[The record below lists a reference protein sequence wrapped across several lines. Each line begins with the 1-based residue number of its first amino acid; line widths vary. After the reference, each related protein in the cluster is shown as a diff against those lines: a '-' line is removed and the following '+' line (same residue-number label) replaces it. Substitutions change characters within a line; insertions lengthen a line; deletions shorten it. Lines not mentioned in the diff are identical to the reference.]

1 MSDAADT
8 RGNDCTV
15 VVNPTSGQGDH
26 LDRVYTLGERY
37 GFTVR
42 ETEQAGDAR
51 RLAAE
56 AVRDGVDRIGAAGGD
71 GTVNGVVTGI
81 TDAEGFDAV
90 TLGVV
95 PAGTGNNFA
104 GNVGVTSIDH
114 GFELLANGETRE
126 IDLGVAGDHVF
137 VNSCICGLTADASGR
152 TTSELKGRLGELAY
166 ILKTIETATSF
177 DPIPLRVHARGE
189 PDWDGEAAFVLI
201 GNARRFPAGGD
212 EQAHVE
218 DGRFDVTII
227 EEVSGSVLRDAAVE
241 GLLGGETADITR
253 LKPDRL
259 MVDVKRDEP
268 VSFSFDGEMAS
279 FRHLECSV
287 RPRTLSIRVGDDYV
301 PDPE

>member
-1 MSDAADT
+1 MSDSDDI
-8 RGNDCTV
+8 GGGCTI
-15 VVNPTSGQGDH
+15 VVNPASGQGDH
-26 LDRVYTLGERY
+26 LDQVRTLAERY
-37 GFTVR
+37 GFTVC

-56 AVRDGVDRIGAAGGD
+56 AVRDGADRIGAAGGD
-71 GTVNGVVTGI
+71 GTITGVVTGI
-81 TDAEGFDAV
+81 ADAEGFDAV

-104 GNVGVTSIDH
+104 GNVGVTSIEH
-114 GFELLANGETRE
+114 GFELLANGETRA
-126 IDLGVAGDHVF
+126 IDLGVANNRVF
-137 VNSCICGLTADASGR
+137 VNSCICGLTANASGR
-152 TTSELKGRLGELAY
+152 TSSELKGRMGTFAY
-166 ILKTIETATSF
+166 VLKTIETATEF
-177 DPIPLRVHARGE
+177 DPISLRVHARGE
-189 PDWDGEAAFVLI
+189 PDWEGEAAFVLI

-253 LKPDRL
+253 LKPDQL
-259 MVDVKRDEP
+259 TVDVRRDEP

-279 FRHLECSV
+279 FRHLECTV
-287 RPRTLSIRVGDDYV
+287 RPRTLSIQVGDDYD